1 LRKEK
6 CRVKKVI
13 IIESEFVKKFSML
26 LSVLRVRV
34 LNLKLN
40 QSNDLFE
47 IYILT
52 NGSVLLVASY
62 YSVNNVEIDDVIS
75 LNWTIK
81 YTTW

>member
-1 LRKEK
+1 
-6 CRVKKVI
+6 VI

-26 LSVLRVRV
+26 LRV

-52 NGSVLLVASY
+52 NGSVVLVASY
-62 YSVNNVEIDDVIS
+62 YPVNNVEIDDVIS

>member
-26 LSVLRVRV
+26 LRV

-52 NGSVLLVASY
+52 NGSVVLVASY
-62 YSVNNVEIDDVIS
+62 YPVNNVEIDDVIS

>member
-1 LRKEK
+1 M
-6 CRVKKVI
+6 I

-26 LSVLRVRV
+26 LRV

-52 NGSVLLVASY
+52 NGSVVLVASY
-62 YSVNNVEIDDVIS
+62 YPVNNVEIDDVIS

>member
-1 LRKEK
+1 M
-6 CRVKKVI
+6 I

>member
-1 LRKEK
+1 M
-6 CRVKKVI
+6 I

-26 LSVLRVRV
+26 LRV

-47 IYILT
+47 ILT